1 MRIFTS
7 WGARALGVAGLG
19 VAAGLVSAARGIP
32 SAMGGRATGER
43 RARMEASPHF
53 RDGKFH
59 NEDLVW
65 EPGTRSL
72 AETAGK
78 MISGRADGVPGG
90 SVPLVSQPSPVALD
104 GLHVTW
110 FGHSSALLEVDG
122 GSVLVDPVW
131 SDRVSPSQQVGPKRL
146 HANPVELEDLPRI
159 DAVVISHDHYDH
171 LCVRTLKR
179 LQAHSAPQ
187 IVTGL
192 RVGEVL
198 ARNGI
203 GNVHELDWWDSVEVA
218 PGVVV
223 VFTPAKHFS
232 GRSPLD
238 LDRRLWGGLYVYA
251 PAGGIYYAGDSVYC
265 THFRD
270 IRERLGSPRVALLPI
285 GAFEPRWFM
294 SPVHMDPAQA
304 VQAHLDLGAV
314 TSVAVHYGS
323 FALADD
329 EQGQPERELT
339 AALRAQRVPQSR
351 FRMLPH
357 GDAVGLPRGVAELG
371 VDAVA

>member
-1 MRIFTS
+1 MVQGSDHFDGRRFLNTDVKGRRHSSSADAIKWFVTRKRPKVTPIVCEPGPAPS
-7 WGARALGVAGLG
+7 QRVHGREVRVTWVGHATALIQHDGLNM
-19 VAAGLVSAARGIP
+19 LTDPI
-32 SAMGGRATGER
+32 
-43 RARMEASPHF
+43 
-53 RDGKFH
+53 
-59 NEDLVW
+59 W
-65 EPGTRSL
+65 EPRC
-72 AETAGK
+72 
-78 MISGRADGVPGG
+78 
-90 SVPLVSQPSPVALD
+90 SP
-104 GLHVTW
+104 
-110 FGHSSALLEVDG
+110 F
-122 GSVLVDPVW
+122 
-131 SDRVSPSQQVGPKRL
+131 RFVGPKRFR
-146 HANPVELEDLPRI
+146 APGIRFEDLPPI
-159 DAVVISHDHYDH
+159 DVVLLSHDHYDH

-238 LDRRLWGGLYVYA
+238 LDRRLWGGLYVHA
-251 PAGGIYYAGDSVYC
+251 PAGGIYYAGDTGYC

-304 VQAHLDLGAV
+304 VQAHLDLGAL

-329 EQGQPERELT
+329 AQGQPERELE
-339 AALRAQRVPQSR
+339 AALREQRVPAAR
-351 FRMLPH
+351 FRMLDH
-357 GDAVGLPRGVAELG
+357 GVSVALPRSAAELG
-371 VDAVA
+371 ADAVA

>member
-122 GSVLVDPVW
+122 VSVLVDPVW

-171 LCVRTLKR
+171 LDEGSIRWLAEHTDCQFLVPLGVG
-179 LQAHSAPQ
+179 AH
-187 IVTGL
+187 
-192 RVGEVL
+192 L
-198 ARNGI
+198 AAWDVPERRI
-203 GNVHELDWWDSVEVA
+203 EDLDWDEDTKVGDLHITA
-218 PGVVV
+218 
-223 VFTPAKHFS
+223 TQAQHFS
-232 GRSPLD
+232 GRGFSRDGTQWASWVIAGPEHRVFYSGDGGYFAGFSLIGERHGPFDLTLVQVGAYDSGWPTIHMRPEQGVATHLDVRGGLLLPVHWATFNLAFHPWAEPVERLLVEAERHEVPVVVPRPGQRVDVSDPPPLD
-238 LDRRLWGGLYVYA
+238 PWW
-251 PAGGIYYAGDSVYC
+251 
-265 THFRD
+265 RD
-270 IRERLGSPRVALLPI
+270 LS
-285 GAFEPRWFM
+285 
-294 SPVHMDPAQA
+294 H
-304 VQAHLDLGAV
+304 
-314 TSVAVHYGS
+314 
-323 FALADD
+323 
-329 EQGQPERELT
+329 
-339 AALRAQRVPQSR
+339 
-351 FRMLPH
+351 
-357 GDAVGLPRGVAELG
+357 
-371 VDAVA
+371 